1 MLQAQRFA
9 AVVVVMALLVP
20 GIAPAQKIETGD
32 GGFFSHLT
40 YNYRP
45 HPVPEITWQDSPRLD
60 QLMREGKIYLSLR
73 DAIALALENNLD
85 LEVARV
91 GPRLSDANLRRANAG
106 QLLRNVSS
114 NVSSG
119 PSSASLGV
127 LSGAQSLGSGAASG
141 GSSQSG
147 VLSGLNV
154 QLAGSAIPN
163 LDPVVTA
170 GLQTSH
176 LTSPQSSSFVTGTNF
191 LVTEFKGAQV
201 GIQKGFLTGTTASL
215 SMSNTL
221 GLSQNSF
228 NNDFNPTTSASLNL
242 TVTQNLLQGFGL
254 AVNRRAIRVAQNQRR
269 MSDLTF
275 QQQVIATVANVVNL
289 YWDLVSFNDSL
300 KVRQEALKLDQALY
314 HDNQTRARLGAIADL
329 DVIQAEA
336 EMKSAQ
342 QDVTTQE
349 LQVLQQEAILKSVL
363 TRSGL
368 DDLAIAS
375 AHIVPTDHV
384 DVPETEPVIPIQ
396 DLVAE
401 ALANRP
407 EIKQSEIG
415 LENSRINMLGTKS
428 ALRPQL
434 QAYANMS
441 NNAQAGQVN
450 TLPVPVEVDGTTQ
463 YIVRSPESVNQFFL
477 GGYSNVLTQLFH
489 RNFPNYT
496 YGVQLSIPL
505 RNRAAQ
511 ADLITDELNY
521 RQSEIQDRQL
531 QNNIKL
537 NTINQWVALSQARS
551 AYDTS
556 VEARQLQDQ
565 NLHGQRRKYELGG
578 AAFLDV
584 LIAQRDAVTRQ
595 LAEVQALNQYVRART
610 NLQQVTGR
618 ILKEYDVQL
627 AEAVEGVV
635 HRDPDP
641 PVAPA
646 PAPAPPPA
654 PAAKP

>member
-9 AVVVVMALLVP
+9 ALVLAGVLASP
-20 GIAPAQKIETGD
+20 GFAQTQTIERSG
-32 GGFFSHLT
+32 GGFLSGLT

-45 HPVPEITWQDSPRLD
+45 HPVPEITWQDSPRIE
-60 QLMREGKIYLSLR
+60 QLLREGRIYLSLR

-114 NVSSG
+114 SVNSG

-127 LSGAQSLGSGAASG
+127 LSGAQSLGAGAVSG
-141 GSSQSG
+141 GSGQSG

-170 GLQTSH
+170 DWRISH

-191 LVTEFKGAQV
+191 LVTEFKNAQF

-215 SMSNTL
+215 SMNNTL

-228 NNDFNPTTSASLNL
+228 NNDFNPTTSGALSLTL
-242 TVTQNLLQGFGL
+242 TQNLLQGFGL

-275 QQQVIATVANVVNL
+275 EQQVIATVANVANL
-289 YWDLVSFNDSL
+289 YWDLVSFNDNL
-300 KVRQEALKLDQALY
+300 KVRQEALNVDQQLY

-342 QDVTTQE
+342 QDVTTQQ

-368 DDLAIAS
+368 DDLQIAS
-375 AHIVPTDHV
+375 AHIVPTDRI
-384 DVPETEPVIPIQ
+384 DVPEQEPVIPMQ
-396 DLVAE
+396 DLIAE

-407 EIKQSEIG
+407 EVAQSEIG

-428 ALRPQL
+428 ALKPTL
-434 QAYANMS
+434 QAYANLS
-441 NNAQAGQVN
+441 NNGQAGQVN
-450 TLPVPVEVDGTTQ
+450 TLPVPVEVNGTTQ
-463 YIVRSPESVNQFFL
+463 YIVRTPESVNQFFL
-477 GGYSNVLTQLFH
+477 GGYSTVLNQLFS

-511 ADLITDELNY
+511 ADLVTDELNY

-537 NTINQWVALSQARS
+537 NTINNWVALSQARS

-584 LIAQRDAVTRQ
+584 LIAQRDAVTRR
-595 LAEVQALNQYVRART
+595 LAEVQALSQYVRART

-641 PVAPA
+641 PVLN
-646 PAPAPPPA
+646 PPPV
-654 PAAKP
+654 KP

>member
-9 AVVVVMALLVP
+9 AVVVALTLLTP
-20 GIAPAQKIETGD
+20 GLGQAQEIERTD
-32 GGFFSHLT
+32 GGFFSGLT

-45 HPVPEITWQDSPRLD
+45 HPIPEINWQDSPRIE
-60 QLMREGKIYLSLR
+60 QLLREGRIYLSLR

-85 LEVARV
+85 LEVARI
-91 GPRLSDANLRRANAG
+91 GPRLSDANLQRANAG

-114 NVSSG
+114 NVNSG

-127 LSGAQSLGSGAASG
+127 LSGAQSLGAGAVSG
-141 GSSQSG
+141 GAGNNQGG

-154 QLAGSAIPN
+154 QLAGSSIPN

-170 GLQTSH
+170 DWRIAH

-191 LVTEFKGAQV
+191 LVTEFKNAQF

-215 SMSNTL
+215 SMNNTL
-221 GLSQNSF
+221 GLNQNSF
-228 NNDFNPTTSASLNL
+228 NNDFNPTSSGSLNL

-254 AVNRRAIRVAQNQRR
+254 AVNKRAIRVAKNQRH

-275 QQQVIATVANVVNL
+275 EQQVIATVANVVNL
-289 YWDLVSFNDSL
+289 YFDLVSFDDSL
-300 KVRQEALKLDQALY
+300 KVRQEALEVDQALY
-314 HDNQTRARLGAIADL
+314 RDNQTRARLGAIADL

-336 EMKSAQ
+336 EAKSAQ

-368 DDLAIAS
+368 DDPAIA
-375 AHIVPTDHV
+375 AARIVPTDRI
-384 DVPETEPVIPIQ
+384 DVPEQEPVIPVQ
-396 DLVAE
+396 DLIAE
-401 ALANRP
+401 ALASRP
-407 EIKQSEIG
+407 EVAQSKIG

-428 ALRPQL
+428 ALKPTL
-434 QAYANMS
+434 QAYANLS
-441 NNAQAGQVN
+441 NSGQAGQVN
-450 TLPVPVEVDGTTQ
+450 TLPVPVRVDGTTQ
-463 YIVRSPESVNQFFL
+463 FIVRTPDSVNQFFL
-477 GGYSNVLTQLFH
+477 GGYGTVLGQLFA

-496 YGVQLSIPL
+496 YGLQLSVPL

-521 RQSEIQDRQL
+521 RQSEIQDHQL
-531 QNNIKL
+531 ENNIKL
-537 NTINQWVALSQARS
+537 NTINTWVALSQARS

-556 VEARQLQDQ
+556 VEARRLQDE
-565 NLHGQRRKYELGG
+565 NLSGQRRKYELG
-578 AAFLDV
+578 ATAFLDV
-584 LIAQRDAVTRQ
+584 LIAQRDAVARR
-595 LAEVQALNQYVRART
+595 LAEVQALNQYVRARIS
-610 NLQQVTGR
+610 LQQVTGR
-618 ILKEYDVQL
+618 ILKEYDVQI

-641 PVAPA
+641 PMVN
-646 PAPAPPPA
+646 PPA
-654 PAAKP
+654 ANATAVKP

>member
-9 AVVVVMALLVP
+9 AVVAISTLLTP
-20 GIAPAQKIETGD
+20 CFAQAQQIERTD
-32 GGFFSHLT
+32 GGFFSRLA
-40 YNYRP
+40 YNYRA
-45 HPVPEITWQDSPRLD
+45 HPVPEITWQDSPRIE
-60 QLMREGKIYLSLR
+60 QLLREGRIYLSLR

-91 GPRLSDANLRRANAG
+91 GPRLSDANLQRANAG

-114 NVSSG
+114 SVNSG

-127 LSGAQSLGSGAASG
+127 LSGAQSLGAGAASG
-141 GSSQSG
+141 GTSSSQSG

-163 LDPVVTA
+163 LDPVVLA
-170 GLQTSH
+170 DWRYSH

-191 LVTEFKGAQV
+191 LVTEFKNAQF

-215 SMSNTL
+215 SMNNTL
-221 GLSQNSF
+221 GLNQNSF
-228 NNDFNPTTSASLNL
+228 NNDFNPTSSASLNL
-242 TVTQNLLQGFGL
+242 TLTQNLLQGFGL
-254 AVNRRAIRVAQNQRR
+254 AVNNRAIRVAKNQRR

-300 KVRQEALKLDQALY
+300 KVRQEALELDQALY
-314 HDNQTRARLGAIADL
+314 RDNQIRAKLGAIADL

-336 EMKSAQ
+336 EAKSAQ

-368 DDLAIAS
+368 DDPAIAG
-375 AHIVPTDHV
+375 ARIVATDRIE
-384 DVPETEPVIPIQ
+384 VPEQEPVIPVQ

-407 EIKQSEIG
+407 EVEQSKMG
-415 LENSRINMLGTKS
+415 LENSRINMLGTKN
-428 ALRPQL
+428 ALKPTL
-434 QAYANMS
+434 QAYANLS

-450 TLPVPVEVDGTTQ
+450 TLPVPVEVNGTTQ
-463 YIVRSPESVNQFFL
+463 YIVRSPDSVNPFFL
-477 GGYSNVLTQLFH
+477 GGYGTVLSQLFA

-521 RQSEIQDRQL
+521 RQSEIQDHQL

-537 NTINQWVALSQARS
+537 NTINNWVALSQARS

-556 VEARQLQDQ
+556 VEARELQDQ
-565 NLHGQRRKYELGG
+565 SLRGQRRKYELGG

-584 LIAQRDAVTRQ
+584 LIAQRDAVARR
-595 LAEVQALNQYVRART
+595 LAEVQALNQYVRARI

-618 ILKEYDVQL
+618 ILKEYDVQI

-641 PVAPA
+641 PVAN
-646 PAPAPPPA
+646 PPA
-654 PAAKP
+654 ANPPAAKP